1 MLSIKETS
9 KLIQAFR
16 DARDWQQ
23 FHSPKNLAC
32 SISIE
37 AAELLEKFQ
46 WCGTQESFEV
56 AELQKEEIRQ
66 EIADVAIY
74 LIGLADSLEIDL
86 LEAVS
91 EKLRLN
97 DAKYPAEKVRGSSK
111 KYDEYEGGSL
121 E

>member
-66 EIADVAIY
+66 LAVEKMEVYMYTSIHIY
-74 LIGLADSLEIDL
+74 IMGP
-86 LEAVS
+86 
-91 EKLRLN
+91 N
-97 DAKYPAEKVRGSSK
+97 
-111 KYDEYEGGSL
+111 
-121 E
+121 

>member
-32 SISIE
+32 SVSIE

-46 WCGTQESFEV
+46 WCSTEESFDI
-56 AELQKEEIRQ
+56 AANKKEEIRQ
-66 EIADVAIY
+66 EIADQRGQE
-74 LIGLADSLEIDL
+74 LILDI
-86 LEAVS
+86 
-91 EKLRLN
+91 
-97 DAKYPAEKVRGSSK
+97 
-111 KYDEYEGGSL
+111 
-121 E
+121 